1 VLVEASFTR
10 TFVITSDCKNGPEEI
25 IKKNNAGFVY
35 HMNDEDDFI
44 EKYKKFK
51 NSTESNLI
59 SLKKRALIKSKEFSI
74 FNHSVKLI
82 SIVKN
87 ITTDI

>member
-1 VLVEASFTR
+1 MIV
-10 TFVITSDCKNGPEEI
+10 KNGPDEI

-35 HMNDEDDFI
+35 HMNNQDDFI
-44 EKYKKFK
+44 KKYKKFR
-51 NSTESNLI
+51 NSSETDLKSF
-59 SLKKRALIKSKEFSI
+59 KKRALIKSKEFSI

-82 SIVKN
+82 SIVKD